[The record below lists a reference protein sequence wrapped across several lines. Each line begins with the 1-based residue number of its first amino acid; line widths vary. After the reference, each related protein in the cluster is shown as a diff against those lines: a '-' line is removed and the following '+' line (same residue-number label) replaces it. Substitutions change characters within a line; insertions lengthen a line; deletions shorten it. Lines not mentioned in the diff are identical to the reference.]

1 MDVDIVCST
10 WRHVAVNKITG
21 GALRTPLNIRNLQN
35 IPSGSKY
42 AKIIKQCFEPNQNWL
57 FIGSDFAALED
68 ITNALITKDPNKLA
82 VYEQGFCGHCMRAQ
96 AYFSEQMVD
105 IIPGD
110 VASINSIKEKYPEL
124 RQKSKSPSFAC
135 QYGGTW
141 HTMVKNAGFP
151 EDQAKQIEDRYH
163 ELYKVSDEW
172 VADLV
177 EKAKICGY
185 IPMAFG
191 ARIRTP
197 LLAKCVPGTD
207 YKMPYGAKKEARSA
221 GNAATQSY
229 CVLTLRALNEF
240 MERVWNSPYRYEILP
255 SATIHD
261 SIHLLIKDSAEILH
275 WVNMNLIECMA
286 WDDLPELKH
295 PARCSILLE
304 SPSI

>member
-1 MDVDIVCST
+1 
-10 WRHVAVNKITG
+10 
-21 GALRTPLNIRNLQN
+21 
-35 IPSGSKY
+35 
-42 AKIIKQCFEPNQNWL
+42 
-57 FIGSDFAALED
+57 
-68 ITNALITKDPNKLA
+68 
-82 VYEQGFCGHCMRAQ
+82 
-96 AYFSEQMVD
+96 
-105 IIPGD
+105 
-110 VASINSIKEKYPEL
+110 
-124 RQKSKSPSFAC
+124 
-135 QYGGTW
+135 
-141 HTMVKNAGFP
+141 MVKNAGFP

-172 VADLV
+172 VADLI

-255 SATIHD
+255 SATVHD
-261 SIHLLIKDSAEILH
+261 ALYLLIKDSAEILH
-275 WVNMNLIECMA
+275 WVNTNLIECMA

-295 PARCSILLE
+295 PVVKITSSLDVFWPNWSNSINLPINSSTDEIKAVCKKGALKYLE
-304 SPSI
+304 EKKQKEII